1 MQERASSYY
10 SDITRVSSLL
20 PGSPPLWMTKQNSDY
35 FVGGAKIIM
44 RNLQAQSKTGRKQR
58 LHIIDNVL
66 VPLTP
71 KQNDNSQLYIDLTA
85 GKFLRESESYRIP
98 QYSVK

>member
-1 MQERASSYY
+1 
-10 SDITRVSSLL
+10 
-20 PGSPPLWMTKQNSDY
+20 MTKQNSDY

-98 QYSVK
+98 QYSVR